1 MRRNM
6 VEFQPRQIIGKWK
19 QGFALDLHTLSS
31 TPLGYNEYGHLQFDT
46 IRSELG
52 NLLYELKYHSDQKS
66 IRKIV
71 KAAEKFIKEIWV
83 INVDII
89 IPVPPS
95 TKRKLQPVLVLAEKI
110 SNKLGIPLSN
120 CVTRKRNTP
129 QLKNVY
135 DLDERLKLLDDLH
148 KVDKSATKNK
158 RVLLFDDLYR
168 SGATMNAITT
178 DLYEKGRVADV
189 FALTITKTRSNQ

>member
-1 MRRNM
+1 MDM
-6 VEFQPRQIIGKWK
+6 VQFQPRQIIGKWK
-19 QGFALDLHTLSS
+19 QGFSLDLHTLSS

-52 NLLYELKYHSDQKS
+52 NLLYELKYHSDQTS
-66 IRKIV
+66 IGKIV
-71 KAAEKFIKEIWV
+71 ETAEKFLKEMWPLNI
-83 INVDII
+83 DMI

-95 TKRKLQPVLVLAEKI
+95 TKRKLQPVLVLAEAI
-110 SNKLGIPLSN
+110 SNEIEIPLSN
-120 CVTRKRNTP
+120 CVARKHDIP

-135 DLDERLKLLDDLH
+135 DLDERLKLLNDLH
-148 KVDKSATKNK
+148 SIDKSVTENK

-178 DLYEKGRVADV
+178 DLYEKGKVSTV
-189 FALTITKTRSNQ
+189 FALTITRTRSNQ